1 LKFLQLA
8 SGARSV
14 VHVSESVQVGT
25 GRARSVGMAGLRNH
39 RQFDAWQLAA
49 RVRTEVRKLLTLQ
62 GFHREI
68 DLRDQ
73 LRRSARSPCPNIA
86 EGFARYHPK
95 DFARFVRIARGSLAE
110 TIEHLESAVE
120 AGIITDSEAAMS
132 IDFADRAI
140 GACTRLICYLE
151 SAEAPNRPP
160 KRRTPRSRSRFATGS
175 DEDS

>member
-1 LKFLQLA
+1 
-8 SGARSV
+8 
-14 VHVSESVQVGT
+14 
-25 GRARSVGMAGLRNH
+25 MAGLRNH
-39 RQFDAWQLAA
+39 RHFDAWKLSA
-49 RVRTEVRKLLTLQ
+49 RVRTEVRKLLAHH
-62 GFHREI
+62 GFQREL

-95 DFARFVRIARGSLAE
+95 DFARFVRIARGSLSE
-110 TIEHLESAVE
+110 TIEHLEDAVE
-120 AGIITDSEAAMS
+120 EGIITDSQAAAS
-132 IDFADRAI
+132 IEFAERAM

-175 DEDS
+175 DEDL